1 MEKGKDSNMSGLAS
15 GRRTLGFL
23 LRDASRL
30 MRRRFV
36 HHAREAG
43 LPLNR
48 SEAGVLVQVWH
59 EPGINLAG
67 IATLMDLETITV
79 VRLVDGL
86 EATGLLERRL
96 HPSDRRVRT
105 LWLTGKGEQV
115 VAQVL
120 AINALVRAEA
130 LAGCPEADRERL
142 LDLLQLIRSN
152 LAGNGHSADSAAA

>member
-1 MEKGKDSNMSGLAS
+1 MSGLAE

-23 LRDASRL
+23 LREASRL

-36 HHAREAG
+36 HHARKAG

-48 SEAGVLVQVWH
+48 SEASVLVQVWH

-67 IATLMDLETITV
+67 VATLMDLETITV

-86 EATGLLERRL
+86 EQAGLLERRL

-105 LWLTGKGEQV
+105 LWLTEKGKEA

-120 AINALVRAEA
+120 AINAQVRAEA
-130 LAGCPEADRERL
+130 LAGCSEADRERL
-142 LDLLQLIRSN
+142 LDTLQLIRSN
-152 LAGNGHSADSAAA
+152 LAGNGHPASSAAA